1 MVEKWQKQ
9 LLKLDKDWKIKLI
22 IKDIV
27 NDNLKKYEV
36 KKLSWYKN
44 TFRVRKWKFRIIFK
58 KESWKNILLKI
69 ESRWDVYKWL

>member
-1 MVEKWQKQ
+1 MVEKRKKQ
-9 LLKLDKDWKIKLI
+9 LLKLDKHWEIKSI

-27 NDNLKKYEV
+27 NNNLEKYDV

-44 TFRVRKWKFRIIFK
+44 TFRIRKGKFRIIFK
-58 KESWKNILLKI
+58 KENWENILLKI